1 MQSGVELVESAPHID
16 QVVRP
21 TGVSSSSA
29 RQDDDPPPQKRPKL
43 FANYLNARE
52 QHDAALSEVTIA
64 DLLAKYWRYRP
75 WLWFVGFLEGQA
87 VTVWQAD
94 TCSTAHFCCACLK
107 CIIERVLVM
116 GVLCCRC
123 AHTGHV
129 CLTSYCQ
136 SLCFLNATLFD
147 RLSDSCEE
155 TCITAWM
162 THPSVL
168 VNAVL
173 TDYWCCSAEW
183 VEEFWVSQ
191 K

>member
-1 MQSGVELVESAPHID
+1 MLRYRSSLSQSKLHAVRSRTGWVCTTYWPGI
-16 QVVRP
+16 VRP

-136 SLCFLNATLFD
+136 SLC
-147 RLSDSCEE
+147 SC
-155 TCITAWM
+155 
-162 THPSVL
+162 V
-168 VNAVL
+168 
-173 TDYWCCSAEW
+173 
-183 VEEFWVSQ
+183 F
-191 K
+191 